1 MRVTALILGLIGAT
15 LLLIGGC
22 TGTVFGL
29 TAGAFEETVGFND
42 SAEGVIS
49 SSDDVEN
56 AGLLAMLVAVLSYI
70 GAGIAMVASRS
81 SIAILSTSF
90 LLSIWLVVIDT
101 TSLFAAFYY
110 GAIVIFGVCVVLLI
124 LDRKRSRATA
134 GPYVPT

>member
-1 MRVTALILGLIGAT
+1 
-15 LLLIGGC
+15 
-22 TGTVFGL
+22 
-29 TAGAFEETVGFND
+29 
-42 SAEGVIS
+42 
-49 SSDDVEN
+49 
-56 AGLLAMLVAVLSYI
+56 MLVAVLSYI